1 MSVQH
6 SHGRLIA
13 ILQRTKSFKFK
24 SNFMFWIMQFYQYT
38 VFQGASGG
46 PMKHASRVVFHLRL
60 FEIEIPGLVVS
71 NARVVCSISS
81 RSSTRR
87 PTSNQKCQYSSI
99 TKQVF
104 QINVTFF
111 KTGINVSRQKTKKKW
126 CNQKFKNENRRQLI
140 YTSEGATDKWMT
152 AREETN

>member
-1 MSVQH
+1 
-6 SHGRLIA
+6 
-13 ILQRTKSFKFK
+13 
-24 SNFMFWIMQFYQYT
+24 MQFYQYT

-104 QINVTFF
+104 QINVTFLKLESMF
-111 KTGINVSRQKTKKKW
+111 PDRKPKKNDVTKNLKTK
-126 CNQKFKNENRRQLI
+126 
-140 YTSEGATDKWMT
+140 TEG
-152 AREETN
+152 N